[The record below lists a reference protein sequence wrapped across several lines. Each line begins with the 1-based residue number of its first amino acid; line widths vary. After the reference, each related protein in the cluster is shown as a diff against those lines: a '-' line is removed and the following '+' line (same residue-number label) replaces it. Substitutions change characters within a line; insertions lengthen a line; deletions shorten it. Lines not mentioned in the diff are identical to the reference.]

1 MYASELFEN
10 IRMGYKDIS
19 RPSKKNYTYGVE
31 LEIIVSDDVFV
42 EEDVKKKLIQQ
53 FSDGSPNW
61 YVKNFIS
68 QIWNYD
74 ATKNMTVENLIKDF
88 ENVTKAKLKDGA
100 KIYPKG
106 DRYWMKYGRN
116 ENAIYVYNI
125 KSFLDSISFAYDFS
139 ALTNSKPFKSFL
151 EKKLNDL
158 MKANKQSYITNAKI
172 EYLEQAMQNTIN
184 IDRVELDSS
193 VPEGGE
199 VVSNVYDDLNDFLS
213 DLKKSFDRIA
223 SDKNLSTDMTTG
235 LHINIGSWKSN
246 EIYNL
251 DVLKFFLIADTMGIL
266 KDFDRIGSD
275 YAVPVA
281 NKLKYAIR
289 DMDIKEY
296 SQISKDVT
304 AKILGGADKFD
315 EISFS
320 KLPYDG
326 YIEVRGFGNA
336 DYEKRFVEIKTH
348 LLKLIRV
355 LDIAQDPEAYKNDYM
370 KKLIKFLDSKTEKSE
385 KGLNDIQVAILK
397 DFNKWGKPA
406 NRRAGSYDVED
417 IEFMARWI
425 RSFVESSRG
434 NSTYLKKIDSSIPP
448 NLFTNMIKY
457 IREASKSTSFNNDFA
472 AAKNIIESFI
482 HDYYLE
488 YEAPKLEKS
497 LKRIF
502 KI

>member
-1 MYASELFEN
+1 MYVSELFEN

-31 LEIIVSDDVFV
+31 LEIVVSDDVFI

-53 FSDGSPNW
+53 FSDGSPNL
-61 YVKNFIS
+61 YVKKFIS

-74 ATKNMTVENLIKDF
+74 NTKNMTIENLIKDF
-88 ENVTKAKLKDGA
+88 ENVTKARRKDGV
-100 KIYPKG
+100 KFYQKN
-106 DRYWMKYGRN
+106 DRYWMKYGGTN
-116 ENAIYVYNI
+116 NYIYVYYI
-125 KSFLDSISFAYDFS
+125 GDFLDSISFAYDFS
-139 ALTNSKPFKSFL
+139 TLINSKPFKSFL
-151 EKKLNDL
+151 DKKINDL
-158 MKANKQSYITNAKI
+158 MKANKNSYMSTAKI
-172 EYLEQAMQNTIN
+172 EYLEQAMKNTIN

-193 VPEGGE
+193 VPKGGE

-213 DLKKSFDRIA
+213 DLKKAFDRIA

-235 LHINIGSWKSN
+235 LHINIGSWKGN

-266 KDFDRIGSD
+266 KDFDRIGSE

-281 NKLKYAIR
+281 KKLIYTVR
-289 DMDIKEY
+289 DMNIKEY

-304 AKILGGADKFD
+304 AKILSGADKFD
-315 EISFS
+315 EINFS

-326 YIEVRGFGNA
+326 YIEVRGFGNT
-336 DYEKRFVEIKTH
+336 DYEKRFNEIKTH
-348 LLKLIRV
+348 ILKLIRV

-370 KKLIKFLDSKTEKSE
+370 KKIIKFLDNKMTNSE
-385 KGLNDIQVAILK
+385 EYLSYIQIAIKK
-397 DFNKWGKPA
+397 DFTKWGKPA
-406 NRRAGSYDVED
+406 NINVGSYDVED
-417 IEFMARWI
+417 ILYMARWL
-425 RSFVESSRG
+425 RSFIESSRG
-434 NSTYLKKIDSSIPP
+434 NSTYLKKIDATIPP

-457 IREASKSTSFNNDFA
+457 IREESEDKSFRHDFN
-472 AAKNIIESFI
+472 AAKSIIESFI
-482 HDYYLE
+482 NDYYLE